1 MRLMPP
7 TTRRTP
13 AAPKVRMPAA
23 AKPDRNR
30 EEDELLGK
38 TFDLAQRIGLLAYH
52 PLPAQIRPGRY
63 VTAAQGSGAKGFV
76 DAVFAGPGGQL
87 WREFKA
93 ADGIVSVEQQRWMD
107 MLAAGGADVGVWRPV
122 DLVSGRIT
130 AELNSIRRPRKP
142 LGDVDA
148 FRAALEQI
156 RDASPEAVACSTLLA
171 SVQQLAAD
179 TLHGRYHDLTEAG
192 RG

>member
-1 MRLMPP
+1 MPS
-7 TTRRTP
+7 TTRRTTATVPQARRAP
-13 AAPKVRMPAA
+13 ASTA
-23 AKPDRNR
+23 RNR
-30 EEDELLGK
+30 EEDELLGT
-38 TFDLAQRIGLLAYH
+38 TFDLAQRLGLLAYH

-63 VTAAQGSGAKGFV
+63 VTAAQGSGAKGFL

-87 WREFKA
+87 YREFKA
-93 ADGIVSVEQQRWMD
+93 TDGSVTPEQQRWMD
-107 MLAAGGADVGVWRPV
+107 MLDAGGADVGVWRPV

-130 AELNSIRRPRKP
+130 AELNSIRRPRRP
-142 LGDVDA
+142 FADVDV

-156 RDASPEAVACSTLLA
+156 RDANPEALSTSALLA

-179 TLHGRYHDLTEAG
+179 ALAGNYHTLEVT